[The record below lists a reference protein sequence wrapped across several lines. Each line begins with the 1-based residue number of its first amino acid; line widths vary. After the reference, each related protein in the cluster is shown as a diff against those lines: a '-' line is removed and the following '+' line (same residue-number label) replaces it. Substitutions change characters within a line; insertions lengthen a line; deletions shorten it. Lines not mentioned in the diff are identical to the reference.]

1 MFGTVGKWLQ
11 SKRRGRTSTYDSY
24 FKTGEASSPATVNR
38 TVSGQNPKVSNG
50 QKAASPSTGGKN
62 EPTQKKVFKKMT
74 KNEAMEL
81 LSYLV
86 GNQNLKTQDARYRE
100 LADKYVEEV
109 AKQSTTDAAK

>member
-1 MFGTVGKWLQ
+1 
-11 SKRRGRTSTYDSY
+11 
-24 FKTGEASSPATVNR
+24 
-38 TVSGQNPKVSNG
+38 
-50 QKAASPSTGGKN
+50 
-62 EPTQKKVFKKMT
+62 MT